1 MRRANAGFSLVE
13 LMVTV
18 AVVGIIA
25 SLSTPNSAT
34 ERDRLQ
40 LDAAVRRLQLGL
52 ERARLAARRAQQAC
66 GISLARDSWEQPEQ
80 QHVPAALVSCSGVGL
95 ALQEAFE
102 QGPIR
107 VHTNLPDVIRV
118 SANGLLLDGGT
129 TVISHER
136 VARSLCLVVSLPL
149 GVSRVGVYQGELLE
163 LGEVEAP
170 RSALCRPRA
179 QEG

>member
-1 MRRANAGFSLVE
+1 MRPASAGFSLVE

-18 AVVGIIA
+18 AVGGIIA
-25 SLSTPNSAT
+25 SLAVPNSAAD
-34 ERDRLQ
+34 RDRLQ
-40 LDAAVRRLQLGL
+40 LDATARRLQLGL

-66 GISLARDSWEQPEQ
+66 GISLGSDAWEQPEQ
-80 QHVPAALVSCSGVGL
+80 QHVPTALVSCSGVGL
-95 ALQEAFE
+95 ELQEAFE
-102 QGPIR
+102 QGPMY

-149 GVSRVGVYQGELLE
+149 GVSRVGVYQGDLPA
-163 LGEVEAP
+163 LGEAP
-170 RSALCRPRA
+170 RSTRCQPRA

>member
-1 MRRANAGFSLVE
+1 MKRASAGFSLVE

-25 SLSTPNSAT
+25 SLATPDSASD
-34 ERDRLQ
+34 RHRLQ
-40 LDAAVRRLQLGL
+40 LDAAARRLQLGL
-52 ERARLAARRAQQAC
+52 ERARMVARRRQQAC
-66 GISLARDSWEQPEQ
+66 GISLGSEAWVEPEQ
-80 QHVPAALVSCSGVGL
+80 QDFQGGLTPCSGIGL
-95 ALQEAFE
+95 SLQEALE

-129 TVISHER
+129 TVLSHER
-136 VARSLCLVVSLPL
+136 LARSLCLVVSLPL
-149 GVSRVGVYQGELLE
+149 GVSRVGVYQGDLPE
-163 LGEVEAP
+163 LGEAP
-170 RSALCRPRA
+170 RSTLCQPRA

>member
-1 MRRANAGFSLVE
+1 MRRSNPGFSLVE

-25 SLSTPNSAT
+25 SLVIPDSVS

-40 LDAAVRRLQLGL
+40 LDAAARRLQLGL

-66 GISLARDSWEQPEQ
+66 GISLGSDAWEQPEQ

-107 VHTNLPDVIRV
+107 VHTNLPEVIRV

-129 TVISHER
+129 TVLSHER
-136 VARSLCLVVSLPL
+136 VASSLCLVLSLPL
-149 GVSRVGVYQGELLE
+149 GVSRIGTYQGDLPA
-163 LGEVEAP
+163 LGEAP
-170 RSALCRPRA
+170 RNTRCQPRA

>member
-1 MRRANAGFSLVE
+1 MRRASPGFTLVE

-25 SLSTPNSAT
+25 SLVIPVSVSDRDQLQLNSA
-34 ERDRLQ
+34 
-40 LDAAVRRLQLGL
+40 ARRLQLGL

-66 GISLARDSWEQPEQ
+66 GISLGSDAWEQPDQ

-95 ALQEAFE
+95 SLQEAFE

-129 TVISHER
+129 TVLSHER
-136 VARSLCLVVSLPL
+136 LARSLCLVVSLPL
-149 GVSRVGVYQGELLE
+149 GVSRVAVYQGDLPA
-163 LGEVEAP
+163 LGEAP
-170 RSALCRPRA
+170 RSTRCQPST